1 MSNKLSKYYLFSFWL
16 LLLGSLNAQYDTTH
30 YIPYLT
36 DLTGNKKLAS
46 LERNAS
52 VYNGNTLASR
62 PTTGGEGSGGAYIMF
77 STFEPGPFYVRI
89 YKRNSSGTD
98 WQQMKAISISPGSPH
113 TWKLSFGETE
123 EFFRYP
129 MYFESIPTK
138 NKAKKK
144 FLNKFNSGLPSNRQI
159 SESTPNPIDYRYSTS
174 WLNTDDHGL
183 KIVADKNIYV
193 RVVLKNDTDEYRDKY
208 NYKYGEGT
216 NTHGSA
222 FSSKGIGRGAGTE
235 FYTAHF
241 YSQSKISKP
250 GDQDFISV
258 MSLEDGNTITLDSQR
273 AWSTPYGSNTVTLD
287 EGESVI
293 FKRSWTN
300 SNYSLGT
307 RIYSTNDKEMVV
319 TSGSWG
325 GRLKDNEPGDQDIG
339 IEQLVPVKALG
350 KKYLISQSKTPIST

>member
-1 MSNKLSKYYLFSFWL
+1 MLNRFSKYYFFSFWL
-16 LLLGSLNAQYDTTH
+16 LLLGTLHSQYDTTH

-36 DLTGNKKLAS
+36 DLTGNKSLAS

-52 VYNGNTLASR
+52 VYNYNSLASR
-62 PTTGGEGSGGAYIMF
+62 LTIGGEGSGGAYIMF

-98 WQQMKAISISPGSPH
+98 WQQMKIKSISPGSPF
-113 TWKLSFGETE
+113 TWKLSFAETE

-129 MYFESIPTK
+129 MYFAIPTK
-138 NKAKKK
+138 KKAKNK
-144 FLNKFNSGLPSNRQI
+144 FLDKFNNGLASNRQI
-159 SESTPNPIDYRYSTS
+159 SESTPNPIDYRYGTS

-241 YSQSKISKP
+241 YSQKNKNPKP

-273 AWSTPYGSNTVTLD
+273 AWHTPLGKNTVTLD

-300 SNYSLGT
+300 SNHSLGT

-325 GRLKDNEPGDQDIG
+325 GG
-339 IEQLVPVKALG
+339 
-350 KKYLISQSKTPIST
+350 